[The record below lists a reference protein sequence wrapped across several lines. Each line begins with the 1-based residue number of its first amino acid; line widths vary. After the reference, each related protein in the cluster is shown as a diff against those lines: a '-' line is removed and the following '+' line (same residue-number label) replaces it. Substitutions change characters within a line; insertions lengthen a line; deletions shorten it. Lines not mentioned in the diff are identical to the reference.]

1 MNKINSANRV
11 KSKARGLL
19 IRFLTLLFPLLLL
32 LVCEGGLRLF
42 SYGDNLNLFI
52 ANPLE
57 GYERYLI
64 VNPLVGKK
72 YFQEFE
78 YDMAANDIFLKKKP
92 EGTFRLFVMGSSTV
106 VGFPYGDN
114 LMFSRILHKRL
125 MEAFP
130 QKEIEVVNTA
140 ITAINSFTLAD
151 YAKQIAGYEPDAVLV
166 YAGHNEFYGAFGVGS
181 NESMSRSRMLTRI
194 HLQLMD
200 LRFYQ
205 LIRNISSSI
214 IGRTK
219 EGESDRVHGTLMKR
233 IVADQSISLGSEPY
247 HLAMKRYRQN
257 MEFLIS
263 TFSKR
268 DVPVFLSQ
276 VVSNVKDVK
285 PLSALSTGTENDALR
300 TYNRATNAYRQGNY
314 EEAGNLYY
322 EAKELDGVRFRAS
335 EEVNRI
341 IHDLAGE
348 YPVTEIPM
356 IGYFQE
362 NSPHGIIGNTLL
374 TEHVHPNITGNFI
387 MADAFYNEMIKS
399 ELLEGFDEKSVHSS
413 AYHQLNWGYTVLD
426 TLRAYHL
433 ITNLKKQWPF
443 VPADAEIQ
451 DYRATYRP
459 VSEADSIAFRTV
471 ADQTISLADLRLEL
485 ARKYEAHGDH
495 VKAFGEF
502 NALLY
507 TNPYLAVNYRDAA
520 TSLIWLGDLPL
531 SLTYFKESLS
541 IEPSFYA
548 HYRLGEIY
556 LIKGD
561 YSSARNSFESAFL
574 LASDDDEKIK
584 TLGKIYIAAV
594 YGGQEKSARAVA
606 NQLQKYDAARYL
618 KIPPRT
624 YTYLNYIPFK
634 TKGQVD
640 TALHLMAEN
649 RMEEALGILERSL
662 DIYDSH
668 VARRFIG
675 EICLQQ
681 GKKQEAK
688 YQFDR
693 VYEEFRF
700 DPDFIKLYDS
710 VNHKSTQ

>member
-1 MNKINSANRV
+1 MNKMISTTREQ
-11 KSKARGLL
+11 SKARGLL
-19 IRFLTLLFPLLLL
+19 IRVLALLFPLLLL
-32 LVCEGGLRLF
+32 LVFEGGLRLF

-52 ANPLE
+52 SNPRE
-57 GYERYLI
+57 GYEQYMI
-64 VNPLVGKK
+64 VNPMVGKK

-92 EGTFRLFVMGSSTV
+92 AGTFRIFVMGSSTV

-130 QKEIEVVNTA
+130 QKDIEVVNTA

-181 NESMSRSRMLTRI
+181 NESMSRSRVLTRI

-214 IGRTK
+214 SGKVKGGDT
-219 EGESDRVHGTLMKR
+219 DRVHGTLMKR
-233 IVADQSISLGSEPY
+233 IVADQGISLGSEPY
-247 HLAMKRYRQN
+247 LLAMKRYRQN
-257 MEFLIS
+257 MEFLVS
-263 TFSKR
+263 TFSKGDIR
-268 DVPVFLSQ
+268 VFLSQ

-300 TYNRATNAYRQGNY
+300 TYNRATQAFQQGNY
-314 EEAGNLYY
+314 EEAGRLYD
-322 EAKELDGVRFRAS
+322 EAKDLDGVRFRAS
-335 EEVNRI
+335 REVNRI
-341 IHDLAGE
+341 IHDLAGK
-348 YPVTEIPM
+348 YPITEIPM
-356 IGYFQE
+356 TLYFRE

-374 TEHVHPNITGNFI
+374 NEHVHPNITGNFI
-387 MADAFYNEMIKS
+387 MADAFYNEILKS
-399 ELLEGFDEKSVHSS
+399 GLLEGFDEKSVHSS
-413 AYHQLNWGYTVLD
+413 AYHQLNWGYTELD
-426 TLRAYHL
+426 TLRAFHL

-443 VPADAEIQ
+443 VPLDAEIR
-451 DYRATYRP
+451 DYRTTYRP
-459 VSEADSIAFRTV
+459 FSEADSIAFRTV
-471 ADQTISLADLRLEL
+471 ADQTLSLADLRLEL
-485 ARKYEAHGDH
+485 ARKYEALGDH
-495 VKAFGEF
+495 EKAFGEF

-531 SLTYFKESLS
+531 SLTYFKKSLS

-548 HYRLGEIY
+548 HYRMGEIY

-561 YSSARNSFESAFL
+561 YSSAGKSFESAFS

-584 TLGKIYIAAV
+584 TLGKIYMAAV

-606 NQLQKYDAARYL
+606 NQLQKYDASRYL

-624 YTYLNYIPFK
+624 YTYLKYVPFK
-634 TKGQVD
+634 TQREVD
-640 TALHLMAEN
+640 AALLLMAEK
-649 RMEEALGILERSL
+649 RMEEALDILEKSL
-662 DIYDSH
+662 EIYDSH
-668 VARRFIG
+668 VAHRFIG

-681 GKKQEAK
+681 GKRQEAK
-688 YQFDR
+688 YQFER

-700 DPDFIKLYDS
+700 DPDFMKLYDS
-710 VNHKSTQ
+710 VNHKSAQ